1 METYPKSMAHPWAS
15 RLRVSVVVGLVLA
28 LVFGALG
35 VTPAKAD
42 TTTGL
47 VLHWTFEEGSG
58 TVTQDQTLND
68 LDGSISAPEGSW
80 SPDVPPGSS
89 GHSIYLG
96 GVSLQRLCDQ
106 RCQHV
111 IPQRKQRAH
120 PVRLGEICGWR

>member
-68 LDGSISAPEGSW
+68 LDGSIYWLRVLVEPGCSSRQFGSL
-80 SPDVPPGSS
+80 DLFGR
-89 GHSIYLG
+89 
-96 GVSLQRLCDQ
+96 LQPL
-106 RCQHV
+106 
-111 IPQRKQRAH
+111 KTT
-120 PVRLGEICGWR
+120 